1 MLSYVHLHARHQCVG
16 DGTGSLETTNDS
28 RYSLFPLKKP
38 ATWEIGLRAPSRNLL
53 VEDILS
59 SETGGHFKMAKHEPP
74 SVSRDLEVLRR
85 KLCLLLDSFQSNA
98 KVSLQ
103 RRIYW
108 EVNTGLNKTE
118 CCIFLITP
126 CCVWAVAIFFVAAKG
141 SAIILTFEATGQQ
154 GSGRTIVFKLPPN
167 GVTELQNPSSYIPY
181 DAEFGWIVT
190 HHGNCHPSAGS
201 KEATLSPHDR
211 HYSFLWKLWLIC
223 SPKKGTSKQLVSDLS
238 SVFH

>member
-1 MLSYVHLHARHQCVG
+1 MTLPVS
-16 DGTGSLETTNDS
+16 SSDS
-28 RYSLFPLKKP
+28 KRQ
-38 ATWEIGLRAPSRNLL
+38 ATWEIGLRAPSKNLL

-59 SETGGHFKMAKHEPP
+59 SETGGHFKMAKDEPP

-103 RRIYW
+103 CRIYW

-118 CCIFLITP
+118 CCIVLITP
-126 CCVWAVAIFFVAAKG
+126 CCVWAVAMFFVAARA
-141 SAIILTFEATGQQ
+141 SAIISTSKATGQR
-154 GSGRTIVFKLPPN
+154 GSGRTIVFKPPPN
-167 GVTELQNPSSYIPY
+167 EVTELQSPSGYIPY
-181 DAEFGWIVT
+181 HAEFGWIAT
-190 HHGNCHPSAGS
+190 HRGNCHPSAGS

-223 SPKKGTSKQLVSDLS
+223 FPKKGASKQLVSDLS
-238 SVFH
+238 SMFH